1 MRVLLK
7 LHVKTDPTDPRP
19 AAQGLSSD
27 PIFVLDNM
35 AEIPQPKQQQVK
47 KLVAKNLEKRLV
59 VEKVWSA
66 QNESEAL
73 NLLRYFTLLLLETID
88 IR

>member
-1 MRVLLK
+1 MRHVFGRLPIIKMVSVLKLTLLTTAPQPRVLE
-7 LHVKTDPTDPRP
+7 
-19 AAQGLSSD
+19 
-27 PIFVLDNM
+27 NM
-35 AEIPQPKQQQVK
+35 AEISHPKQQVK

-73 NLLRYFTLLLLETID
+73 NLLRYFTLLLLAT
-88 IR
+88 R